1 MEPPVALRVDK
12 APVPG
17 AWKDAVNLQT
27 ASNHYAR
34 RVLKTQLIFLNAEA

>member
-17 AWKDAVNLQT
+17 AWKDALNLQT
-27 ASNHYAR
+27 ASTHYAR
-34 RVLKTQLIFLNAEA
+34 GIFKTQLIFLNAEA